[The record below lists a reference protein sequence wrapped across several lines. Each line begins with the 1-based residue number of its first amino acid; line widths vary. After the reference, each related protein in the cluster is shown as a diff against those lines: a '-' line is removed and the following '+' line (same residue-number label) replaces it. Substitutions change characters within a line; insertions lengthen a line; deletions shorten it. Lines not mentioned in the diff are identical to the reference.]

1 MGPQQIRKTAFSGL
15 IWQFANRIG
24 ANGVQFLIFLILAR
38 LLQPKD
44 FGIIAIVG
52 VFINFSNILVNSGL
66 GSALI
71 QSKKIDETDLSS
83 VFYTSLIMGI
93 ILYVIIY
100 LIAPYIAD
108 YYHQPAIVGVLR
120 VYAISILFFAINGV
134 QRSILLRELKFKT
147 ISIAGII
154 SVILSGIISIVM
166 AVLDFGIYALVAN
179 SIALGLF
186 SSVIFGVVLKWIP
199 KRVFSTN
206 RIKKLFSFGYRLT
219 LASFIEDGY
228 KSIYP
233 LVIGKVFGS
242 TSLGYYNYGRQVP
255 NLVTS
260 TINASVASVV
270 FPLYSR
276 NQDDRTKL
284 KKMVRHTIMLDNFVI
299 FPIMVGLAAVAE
311 PLVNLVLT
319 EKWLPIVPYLQ
330 LFCIVYGLYHIQSVN
345 FQAIAAIGKSNIF
358 LKYEIIKKII
368 GLILLIV
375 TVPFGIKVI
384 IYGQVVVAV
393 ASIVLNFKPNI
404 VWLDYSIKE
413 QLNDIWPYLL
423 ASGIM
428 FVGIQAISLLE
439 LELIM
444 KLFIEIIVGFSIYI
458 IMALVLKLKGFKT
471 FMDILKMYFNVS
483 KPISHDGV

>member
-1 MGPQQIRKTAFSGL
+1 MAPQQIRKTAFSGL
-15 IWQFANRIG
+15 IWQFANRVG
-24 ANGVQFLIFLILAR
+24 ANGIQFLIFLILAR

-52 VFINFSNILVNSGL
+52 VFINFSNIMVNSGL

-71 QSKKIDETDLSS
+71 QSKKIDEIDLSS

-100 LIAPYIAD
+100 LAAPYIAV

-120 VYAISILFFAINGV
+120 VYSISILFFAINGI
-134 QRSILLRELKFKT
+134 QRSILFRKLKFKT
-147 ISIAGII
+147 ISIIGII
-154 SVILSGIISIVM
+154 SVILSGIISVVM
-166 AVLDFGIYALVAN
+166 AILHFGIYALVAN

-186 SSVIFGVVLKWIP
+186 STVIFGIVLKWIP
-199 KRVFSTN
+199 KRAFSIN
-206 RIKKLFSFGYRLT
+206 RIKKLFSFGYKLT
-219 LASFIEDGY
+219 LANFIEDGF

-233 LVIGKVFGS
+233 LVIGKAFGS

-270 FPLYSR
+270 FPLFSL
-276 NQDDRTKL
+276 NQDDKTKL
-284 KKMVRHTIMLDNFVI
+284 KKMVRHTIILDNFVI
-299 FPIMVGLAAVAE
+299 FPIMVSFAAVAE

-345 FQAIAAIGKSNIF
+345 FKAIAAIGKSNIF

-384 IYGQVVVAV
+384 IYGQIVVAV
-393 ASIVLNFKPNI
+393 ASIVINFKPNI
-404 VWLDYSIKE
+404 IWLGYNLKE

-423 ASGIM
+423 ISAIM
-428 FVGIQAISLLE
+428 FTGIQIVSLIEVE
-439 LELIM
+439 LVM
-444 KLFIEIIVGFSIYI
+444 KLFIEIIAGLSIYL
-458 IMALVLKLKGFKT
+458 IMAMALKLSGLKILLDIVKIYFK
-471 FMDILKMYFNVS
+471 VS
-483 KPISHDGV
+483 PHKSIGEL